1 MGQTLLLWPDRQEIS
16 IAARRTGSRRA
27 AAAKAGSG
35 GLSAYVVAEHKYLLA
50 MLLSSLRCSTRGGFA
65 AERHAR
71 AGHIDRQRRAPVPS
85 SNGTATRR

>member
-16 IAARRTGSRRA
+16 IAARRTASRRA
-27 AAAKAGSG
+27 ANAGSG